1 LFSTFKNTGLI
12 LRYFVECNVLF
23 RKHVLSFKLYLNL
36 IWNIKGYIKAKARK
50 RSTFVRQRFRYRGM
64 GSDL

>member
-1 LFSTFKNTGLI
+1 
-12 LRYFVECNVLF
+12 VLF
-23 RKHVLSFKLYLNL
+23 FFLKHFVCFKPNLNL

-50 RSTFVRQRFRYRGM
+50 RSTFVRERFRSCGM